1 MALYMVGYDLDKPG
15 QDYPDLI
22 AAIKTYGTWWHH
34 LDSTWLIVTDKSVVQ
49 VRDHLNWYR
58 FLEKEMKG
66 LEIWTHSCRWKSGQK
81 GSRCPSAEQSFFVRP
96 GWLWLRAGRA
106 GPGWFA

>member
-49 VRDHLNWYR
+49 VRDHLKQCLDSNDKLLVAAIGTPAAWY
-58 FLEKEMKG
+58 G
-66 LEIWTHSCRWKSGQK
+66 YQ
-81 GSRCPSAEQSFFVRP
+81 
-96 GWLWLRAGRA
+96 
-106 GPGWFA
+106 